1 MAGKIE
7 LERALEQRCVDK
19 IEARGG
25 LALKLRPPTGK
36 GFPDR
41 TVLMPPMVHMTSKG
55 PLNFDRP
62 GAVKM
67 PTIPS
72 GNGVFFCEFKR
83 QKTGV
88 ESTQQATWRRMLT
101 LLGFGV
107 YLVETDAQFDEALE
121 RELSR

>member
-1 MAGKIE
+1 MTRLE
-7 LERALEQRCVDK
+7 LEKALEQRCVDK
-19 IEARGG
+19 VEARGG

-41 TVLMPPMVHMTSKG
+41 VVLMPRRARGTSDT
-55 PLNFDRP
+55 NTVYISS
-62 GAVKM
+62 A
-67 PTIPS
+67 S
-72 GNGVFFCEFKR
+72 GGYYPARVFFLELKR

-107 YLVETDAQFDEALE
+107 YMIDDDEQFDAALE
-121 RELSR
+121 RELGR